1 MSSKVKY
8 KAKLLDE
15 WLQNSDF
22 KDWIERHQNDSKC
35 AFCKYCHKTFSVAGK
50 GVKQFILIWIL
61 INKKKPSPVDVT
73 DKSQNKQKQMTVN
86 FIPVDKLGDASE
98 STSTSSVS
106 KMNILKQSSI
116 DTVLQK
122 KMLQKLK
129 LCEL

>member
-1 MSSKVKY
+1 MNI
-8 KAKLLDE
+8 D
-15 WLQNSDF
+15 
-22 KDWIERHQNDSKC
+22 
-35 AFCKYCHKTFSVAGK
+35 
-50 GVKQFILIWIL
+50 KQ
-61 INKKKPSPVDVT
+61 KKPSPVDAT
-73 DKSQNKQKQMTVN
+73 DKSQNKQKQMSVN

-98 STSTSSVS
+98 STSTSSIS

>member
-1 MSSKVKY
+1 M
-8 KAKLLDE
+8 
-15 WLQNSDF
+15 NSD
-22 KDWIERHQNDSKC
+22 K
-35 AFCKYCHKTFSVAGK
+35 HKK
-50 GVKQFILIWIL
+50 R
-61 INKKKPSPVDVT
+61 SPVDVT
-73 DKSQNKQKQMTVN
+73 DKCQNKQKQMTVN
-86 FIPVDKLGDASE
+86 FIPADKLGDASE